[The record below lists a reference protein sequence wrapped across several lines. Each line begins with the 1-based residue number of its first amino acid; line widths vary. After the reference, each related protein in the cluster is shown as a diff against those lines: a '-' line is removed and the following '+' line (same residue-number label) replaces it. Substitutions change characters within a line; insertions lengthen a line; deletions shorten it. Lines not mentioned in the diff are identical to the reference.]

1 MALPASSAHATFP
14 VLSLNSWTHLV
25 PGTCA
30 ASLWVLCTL
39 SPLSGTHT
47 SHSFLCLP
55 LSSEVL
61 FPDISFLLGGLRYP
75 RMGSQLLCSRLPSM
89 CPSAVESHAFCKP
102 LSSCLWFPLP
112 SSSKCAPRLSS
123 LGTTWEHKEMEALG
137 PHPSPIESESAF

>member
-55 LSSEVL
+55 LNSEVL
-61 FPDISFLLGGLRYP
+61 FPDFSFLLGGLRYP
-75 RMGSQLLCSRLPSM
+75 QNGVTVTLQQ
-89 CPSAVESHAFCKP
+89 
-102 LSSCLWFPLP
+102 
-112 SSSKCAPRLSS
+112 AP
-123 LGTTWEHKEMEALG
+123 
-137 PHPSPIESESAF
+137 